1 MDGEPIYL
9 NILQMQQLRKM
20 SISRPNV
27 FDRCSVCLNKRP
39 GLNSSDLLIM
49 QFVSAMIHAP
59 SKISKKIMNIVFN
72 QFQKL
77 KP

>member
-20 SISRPNV
+20 SISRPSV

-39 GLNSSDLLIM
+39 CLNSSDLLIM